1 MSDRPGRFVQAD
13 GGTLF
18 LDEIGDMPLG
28 LQVKLLRVLQ
38 EREVSPLGS
47 AEKIRVD
54 VRILAATN
62 QDLRKAIEE
71 RRFREDLYY
80 RLNVIHVALPT
91 LAERADDVP
100 LLVNAFL
107 EKFCARNAS
116 APKRFSQEAMRC
128 LMRYTWP
135 GNVRELEN
143 VVERAVALAGARE
156 VLEPADLP
164 DEIQSTAVPLHPSA
178 ASLAPGVSLDD
189 MLGRFEARLL
199 VEALESSRWVKSRAA
214 EKLGIKRTTLIE
226 KMKRLGISLRPS
238 P

>member
-1 MSDRPGRFVQAD
+1 SSRPFVSLSCAALPETLLEDELFGHKRGAFTDAVSDRAGRFVQAN

-38 EREVSPLGS
+38 EREVTPLGGT
-47 AEKIRVD
+47 EKIRVD

-100 LLVNAFL
+100 LLV
-107 EKFCARNAS
+107 
-116 APKRFSQEAMRC
+116 
-128 LMRYTWP
+128 
-135 GNVRELEN
+135 
-143 VVERAVALAGARE
+143 
-156 VLEPADLP
+156 
-164 DEIQSTAVPLHPSA
+164 
-178 ASLAPGVSLDD
+178 
-189 MLGRFEARLL
+189 
-199 VEALESSRWVKSRAA
+199 
-214 EKLGIKRTTLIE
+214 
-226 KMKRLGISLRPS
+226 
-238 P
+238 